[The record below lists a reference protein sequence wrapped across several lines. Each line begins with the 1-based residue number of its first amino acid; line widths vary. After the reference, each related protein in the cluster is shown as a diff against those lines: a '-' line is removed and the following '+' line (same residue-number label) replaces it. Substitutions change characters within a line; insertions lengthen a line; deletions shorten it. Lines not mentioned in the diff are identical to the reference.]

1 MVRNLLIAIAFAA
14 LAAPAQP
21 VRACFAR
28 TGTACTEYDIEKS
41 AAGNAEYRRLGGRGV
56 PLIVVGTEK
65 MSGFSERGLDALL
78 TRAGRRR

>member
-1 MVRNLLIAIAFAA
+1 V
-14 LAAPAQP
+14 
-21 VRACFAR
+21 
-28 TGTACTEYDIEKS
+28 EHDIEKS

-78 TRAGRRR
+78 ARAGRRR

>member
-1 MVRNLLIAIAFAA
+1 VVRNLLIAIAFAA

-28 TGTACTEYDIEKS
+28 TGTACTGYDIEKS
-41 AAGNAEYRRLGGRGV
+41 ADARAEFKRLGGRGV

-65 MSGFSERGLDALL
+65 MSGFSGRGLDALL
-78 TRAGRRR
+78 ARAGRRR